1 MAEIIPVFLGIGEI
15 IKTFY
20 SFADENTNN
29 NNFECELENTRMA
42 FAKQMEQDRLE
53 TDQKIKDLQDESSR
67 KLKEIQENSEKNIS
81 AINKEINEFKATYEK
96 DNKDLKK
103 AIKDQED
110 DYNEKIGKIKKQRK
124 KDKESLDRIEKEIVD
139 IKDKF
144 IINKN
149 ENDRLKLDNEKLLNE
164 NKVYEKQNK
173 DYQTQLDGLL
183 LKQKKESQC
192 SLDQQKNEISKINR
206 NNQILFEEIE
216 ETKNKNKLELE
227 SLSKK
232 YNDDIEERKKQ
243 LKELEKEKKIEEDKK
258 KEEENKQELKDKKN
272 TNLSRKKFLE
282 KSQMI
287 IKQFIEK
294 LKNQILQKNFFDE
307 VLNEYNIDEISK
319 IIEQI
324 LSKINLKQ
332 VFDIKTK
339 NFLNLVET
347 LNVNPEMNHLN
358 ILLLGPTGSGKS
370 TLINVLLELEGQERA
385 EVGDD
390 NNPKTMDFHA
400 YTSNKKK
407 YIRCYDS
414 RGIEKNKEYSLDKFI
429 TNSKNLILKNLKGN
443 NPDEFIHI
451 ILYCFEGCK
460 FVEEV
465 RDSLYKLMDLYND
478 ETLPII
484 LVHTRGVQGEDDEFL
499 QMIKDT
505 LQKEKRKIDLIN
517 ICAEKDD
524 DFPAFGIDE
533 LYNLMISKVKE
544 SVKSAC
550 FSSVQNKVKDN
561 FIKVNTDYKNK
572 FKEEFEKIIVEE
584 MKDIRLNSDINDQKK
599 KYLKIFSNNIFE
611 KILFDNKKHLS
622 ETCKKILENYL
633 NYFFKWILEKSEQY
647 MIDFISKNSFELI
660 SELLSIQHS
669 INAKY
674 DNKLQIQKNTE
685 EWKEELDKKLKE
697 ELDNAILFNLLKE
710 GSIFIYDEFN
720 KMLLDILE
728 KNYKIYLKEENE
740 FITNVTKGKVEE
752 IINNFVFN

>member
-20 SFADENTNN
+20 GFADENTNN

-96 DNKDLKK
+96 DNVDLKK

-173 DYQTQLDGLL
+173 DYQTQLDDLL

-206 NNQILFEEIE
+206 NNRILFEEIQ

-258 KEEENKQELKDKKN
+258 KDEENKQELKDKKN

-358 ILLLGPTGSGKS
+358 ILLLGPTGRGKS

-429 TNSKNLILKNLKGN
+429 TNSKNLI
-443 NPDEFIHI
+443 
-451 ILYCFEGCK
+451 
-460 FVEEV
+460 
-465 RDSLYKLMDLYND
+465 
-478 ETLPII
+478 
-484 LVHTRGVQGEDDEFL
+484 
-499 QMIKDT
+499 
-505 LQKEKRKIDLIN
+505 
-517 ICAEKDD
+517 
-524 DFPAFGIDE
+524 
-533 LYNLMISKVKE
+533 
-544 SVKSAC
+544 
-550 FSSVQNKVKDN
+550 
-561 FIKVNTDYKNK
+561 
-572 FKEEFEKIIVEE
+572 
-584 MKDIRLNSDINDQKK
+584 
-599 KYLKIFSNNIFE
+599 
-611 KILFDNKKHLS
+611 
-622 ETCKKILENYL
+622 
-633 NYFFKWILEKSEQY
+633 
-647 MIDFISKNSFELI
+647 
-660 SELLSIQHS
+660 
-669 INAKY
+669 
-674 DNKLQIQKNTE
+674 
-685 EWKEELDKKLKE
+685 
-697 ELDNAILFNLLKE
+697 
-710 GSIFIYDEFN
+710 
-720 KMLLDILE
+720 
-728 KNYKIYLKEENE
+728 
-740 FITNVTKGKVEE
+740 
-752 IINNFVFN
+752 